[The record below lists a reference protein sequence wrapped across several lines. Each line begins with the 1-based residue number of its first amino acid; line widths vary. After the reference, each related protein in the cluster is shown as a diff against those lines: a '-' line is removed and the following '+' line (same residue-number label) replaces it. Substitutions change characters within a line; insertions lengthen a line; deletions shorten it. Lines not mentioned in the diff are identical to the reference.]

1 VSPEKKSARSSYVVR
16 TDQVV
21 ASNKPHF
28 YGEKVRLSD
37 EEAKPLLTEGKVSKE

>member
-1 VSPEKKSARSSYVVR
+1 MAEKKSAKSTFVVR

-28 YGEKVRLSD
+28 YGEKVI
-37 EEAKPLLTEGKVSKE
+37 KPLLREGKVSKE